1 MSAWSQPRPFSEVCH
16 RAGGRRA
23 FNALRRDLKLFRR
36 REVMQLLLKF
46 GYRRGVQARIASVL
60 GVSEAT
66 ISRDVKATLYTPHV
80 CQHCGS
86 YKPRHFSFMKAE
98 ALFGFPVTNPA
109 S

>member
-16 RAGGRRA
+16 RAGGRRRY
-23 FNALRRDLKLFRR
+23 NTLRRHLKLFRR
-36 REVMQLLLKF
+36 RDVMELVLKY
-46 GYRRGVQARIASVL
+46 GHQRGVQARIATVL

-66 ISRDVKATLYTPHV
+66 ISRDIRATLYAPHV

-98 ALFGFPVTNPA
+98 DLSGGSVNDPT

>member
-1 MSAWSQPRPFSEVCH
+1 MSSWQSIKPFTEVCR

-23 FNALRRDLKLFRR
+23 YNALRRDLALFRR
-36 REVMQLLLKF
+36 ADVMRLLRKY
-46 GYRRGVQARIASVL
+46 GHERGVQARIAVLL

-86 YKPRHFSFMKAE
+86 YRPTA
-98 ALFGFPVTNPA
+98 AYPA
-109 S
+109 